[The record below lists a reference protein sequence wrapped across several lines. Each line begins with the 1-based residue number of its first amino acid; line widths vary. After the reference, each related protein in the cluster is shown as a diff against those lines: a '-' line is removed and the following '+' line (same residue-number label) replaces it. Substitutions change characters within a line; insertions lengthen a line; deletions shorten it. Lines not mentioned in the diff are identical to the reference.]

1 VKRLFD
7 QDGAILEIFHDG
19 EGEDAHIES
28 RQDVEWVVEANKRFR
43 NSEKK
48 DWKNE
53 HWELAA
59 IIPNIF
65 VVKWL
70 NERGANVLR
79 MDNKEFSK
87 FIARELN
94 DSDLRYL
101 KTQDRRL

>member
-1 VKRLFD
+1 MRRLFD
-7 QDGAILEIFHDG
+7 EDGGVVEIFHDG
-19 EGEDAHIES
+19 EGDGAHIET

-43 NSEKK
+43 TAERK

-65 VVKWL
+65 VLKWL
-70 NERGANVLR
+70 NEDGANVMR
-79 MDNKEFSK
+79 MNKREFSR
-87 FIARELN
+87 FIARKLN